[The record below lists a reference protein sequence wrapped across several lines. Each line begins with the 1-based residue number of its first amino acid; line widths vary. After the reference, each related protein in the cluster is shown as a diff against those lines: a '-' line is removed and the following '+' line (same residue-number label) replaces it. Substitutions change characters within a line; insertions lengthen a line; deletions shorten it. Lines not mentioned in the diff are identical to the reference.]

1 MLFQELFE
9 CFVFHLGV
17 LEPSWGLSREIFWI
31 CLSAVSRDKSAIL
44 QIIWNPFQRCE
55 CNTVLKSCSI
65 DISVLELFEGRFRG
79 YLSTSSN
86 LLENCS
92 RFI

>member
-17 LEPSWGLSREIFWI
+17 LEPSWGLFREIFWI

-55 CNTVLKSCSI
+55 CNAVLKSCSI
-65 DISVLELFEGRFRG
+65 AISVLELFEGRFRDCLRAVSG
-79 YLSTSSN
+79 V
-86 LLENCS
+86 
-92 RFI
+92 I

>member
-17 LEPSWGLSREIFWI
+17 LEPSWGLFFWS
-31 CLSAVSRDKSAIL
+31 CLSAVSRDKSDVL

-55 CNTVLKSCSI
+55 CNAVSKSCSI
-65 DISVLELFEGRFRG
+65 AISVLELFEGRFRDC
-79 YLSTSSN
+79 LRAVSAV
-86 LLENCS
+86 
-92 RFI
+92 I